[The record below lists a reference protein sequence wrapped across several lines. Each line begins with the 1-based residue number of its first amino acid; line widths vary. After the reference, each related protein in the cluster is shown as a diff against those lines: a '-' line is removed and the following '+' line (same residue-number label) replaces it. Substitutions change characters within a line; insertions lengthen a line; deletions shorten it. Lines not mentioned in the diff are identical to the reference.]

1 MPYSVFH
8 DRLLLRTLRWNEIE
22 NMYLLRTAPRR
33 DLQINGLLDLDGMD
47 FTTFYRS
54 FRFQKGDLE
63 DLMEALLI
71 PEEVMSAQRVRVSGR
86 VSGLCMTLRRLAY
99 PNRLCELEL
108 FFRRHSSVISSV
120 VSKVLA
126 HIDYYFGHLL
136 AGLTVHKWLDL
147 QSLELFSQAVVMTLV
162 CELSSS
168 FSCKGILKETALY
181 RNLETVTQGR
191 TYVIY
196 GDPAYPL
203 RPLLYKPFGG
213 ASLRPHEVN
222 FNKRMS
228 SVRQAVE
235 WGFGRVVAD
244 FAFVDFYKSQKMTRQ
259 RVGRMYKV
267 ATLFINCR
275 TCMYGSQVSTY
286 FDVTPPTLRE
296 YLVPFEMPA

>member
-8 DRLLLRTLRWNEIE
+8 DRLLLRTLRWNKIE

-33 DLQINGLLDLDGMD
+33 ELQINGLLDLDGMD

-86 VSGLCMTLRRLAY
+86 EALCMTLRRLAY

-108 FFRRHSSVISSV
+108 FFRRHSSVISS
-120 VSKVLA
+120 
-126 HIDYYFGHLL
+126 
-136 AGLTVHKWLDL
+136 
-147 QSLELFSQAVVMTLV
+147 
-162 CELSSS
+162 
-168 FSCKGILKETALY
+168 ILKETALY

-267 ATLFINCR
+267 ATLFLNCR

-286 FDVTPPTLRE
+286 FDVTPPTL
-296 YLVPFEMPA
+296 